1 MKQGFLCQEMAG
13 IAEVIECINDWRSQ
27 GCRFVYNMDGQID
40 SESTLVHHFTT
51 FGDLPKD
58 MEKFSDA
65 DEELWK
71 DEKEFMQL
79 KKRWKSIYEK

>member
-1 MKQGFLCQEMAG
+1 MAG